1 MAAEATA
8 AGAGIAAYNLGALF
22 DPALGGDRV
31 GLIDCGDWERPRRY
45 SHRELDALADACANG
60 LVGAGLEPGDAVAIL
75 SANRA
80 EFLIAF
86 FAILRAGMVA
96 VPIDHRLP
104 QAMIDFIVADAAVR
118 LAFCDGARRPRLA
131 GLPVVD
137 YDGDAGDGFGRFL
150 RAGPFAPVRSGP
162 GDAAMILYTSGSTGR
177 PKGALLTHAGHL
189 WALRA
194 RARAGWPFTAERMLV
209 AAPLHHMNAL
219 CTSLFALGTS
229 ACEVLLPAFAPR
241 RYLEAIARFGC
252 SWVTAVPAM
261 LALAL
266 RENDLLE
273 ALDLSVVKTVRMGS
287 SPIPRALWREV
298 ERAFPG
304 ARIVNGYG
312 TTEAGPV
319 VFAPRPDRGLPELS
333 VGWPVPGVDVRLVDR
348 HGREGDEGVLWQ
360 RTPAMM
366 GGYVNLPE
374 ATREVL
380 TGDGWFRSGD
390 VFRRGADGAYFFVG
404 RADDMFV
411 SGGNNVFPA
420 EVERMLETHP
430 GIAEACVVPVADEI
444 KGAKPVAFVVARA
457 GAALDEDDVRR
468 YALAHAPA
476 YRHPRRVFVLGAL
489 PLAGPGKVDR
499 RALAARAA
507 AIEGERHG

>member
-1 MAAEATA
+1 MAAQATA

-22 DPALGGDRV
+22 DPRLGGDRV
-31 GLIDCGDWERPRRY
+31 GVIDCSDWERPRRY
-45 SHRELDALADACANG
+45 SHRELDDLANACANG
-60 LVGAGLEPGDAVAIL
+60 LVGAGLERGDAVAVL
-75 SANRA
+75 AANRA

-104 QAMIDFIVADAAVR
+104 QALIDFIVADAAVR
-118 LAFCDGARRPRLA
+118 LAFCDGPRRARLA

-137 YDGDAGDGFGRFL
+137 YDGEGGDGFARFV
-150 RAGPFAPVRSGP
+150 RPGPFAPVRPGT

-177 PKGALLTHAGHL
+177 PKGAVLTHAGHL
-189 WALRA
+189 WALRT
-194 RARAGWPFTAERMLV
+194 RAAAGWPFTAERMLV

-219 CTSLFALGTS
+219 CTSLFALGAS
-229 ACEVLLPAFAPR
+229 ACAVLLPAFEPR
-241 RYLEAIARFGC
+241 RYLEAVARFGC
-252 SWVTAVPAM
+252 TWVTGVPAM

-273 ALDLSVVKTVRMGS
+273 ALDLSAVQTVRMGS
-287 SPIPRALWREV
+287 SPIPRALWRDL
-298 ERAFPG
+298 ERAFPA

-319 VFAPRPDRGLPELS
+319 VFAPRPDRELPELS
-333 VGWPVPGVDVRLVDR
+333 VGWPVPGVEVRLLDR
-348 HGREGDEGVLWQ
+348 RGREGDEGVLWQ
-360 RTPAMM
+360 RTPAVMS
-366 GGYVNLPE
+366 GYVNLPE

-380 TGDGWFRSGD
+380 TDDGWFRSGD

-430 GIAEACVVPVADEI
+430 GIAEACVVPIADEI

-457 GAALDEDDVRR
+457 GAALDEEEIKRH
-468 YALAHAPA
+468 ALAHAPA
-476 YRHPRRVFVLGAL
+476 YRHPRRVIVLDAL